1 MIYVQ
6 ITRNNIKKFGELTP
20 DMLREFLKYSY
31 PSAITAIQLLGLYG
45 VKFLSE
51 KLQKYS
57 VGSEKGTK
65 LLKYPRTNDQ
75 LPLQGNISYE
85 RESIL
90 LNRYLTDHGLTT
102 YFLLDGINI
111 FVLSESCNIEIGILE
126 KILSPTFYENKDFVY
141 TSEDQI
147 IFENVD
153 TAADNYNSEEE
164 FYNNLPQDNI
174 PQVTINSLFERG
186 KLSRR
191 SYNALTNAGYNY
203 LNELFEVSTEDLYK
217 IQNLGQGSIR
227 EIVYLIQKAK
237 AGVDDYQYESDQF
250 SISYLY
256 ENGLVSV
263 RSKNALQKA
272 GYKSIKDIFKF
283 NLSDLKKIPS
293 MGLKSAIEIERL
305 IQDLKKNFPSDS
317 LEDYYES
324 IQKIPSYIANSS
336 ALRPEFSVRLS
347 NALKN
352 NNLETISDILSF
364 GIDKFARLQNVGR
377 GSVNELKSFLSSL
390 NIDINK
396 PYEIVEETADPI
408 SLTGKFQNLADKIK
422 SFEEA
427 IKQDERKFDIYL
439 GRIAS
444 KKKITL
450 REFAEKYGL
459 TRERVR
465 QIEVKQE
472 KKLLEILN
480 AYEADIN
487 SVFDIYGDIVSISA
501 PEFLPLAD
509 YIVVLN
515 NITNGNENIDYSVD
529 LDMEIFIK
537 NTVDLGEVFDTSN
550 LGQYISKDEIGVLLS
565 ERLKEYIRVDSDNDD
580 TETNFTTLITQFSDN
595 FIKNYLEFDEEKGC
609 FIAKLQKDSEKIF
622 DAFNALYPNGAFL
635 RKDADVIFSKIQEA
649 LPGID
654 LSTPNALASRLAGNS
669 KLILV
674 DIGKYSNIDT
684 INYSESAVDYAL
696 QLCKEKLDQEKH
708 SFLIDSIY
716 EENKNYFKTNG
727 IFSNYLLFSL
737 LKRKNDPKLTF
748 KRLTVSSSE
757 WEKTTQVDV
766 FESFFTGRQGIIP
779 NEIVEKYFHS
789 LGWDDLRIANYLG
802 ASSNVFRTANG
813 YFHRAGI
820 TINQEKLL
828 KLVGKIETKVE
839 ENGFVS
845 LEIIRKSNFADWI
858 SVYNQEDLD
867 VKSMSAFIKAFCPT
881 FKYSITSSGVIGQT
895 GSSTPKDVL
904 YNWIN
909 NLCRSRK
916 WVTSSEI
923 NNFCEANG
931 FHRYNVK
938 GQIKDQ
944 LLEIAEDCWITNEY
958 AGINEKLKNSLLN
971 LIEEL
976 FKASQKNYMSFTE
989 VVSKNNL
996 PVLNNECEWSPYL
1009 LRSIL
1014 SQCSSFTIF
1023 HLVVLN
1029 PFQTNIKTKDQLVAY
1044 ILSDFAHTWYM
1055 PAEKLERLLR
1065 RNDVFKHSE
1074 TFNHKSI
1081 QNDLFTEKSCLE
1093 LRDQNKNV
1101 CIKPEYRGNY
1111 CEEF

>member
-1 MIYVQ
+1 MSFYKNLAQLFHKVESKGFDIPDFLSSRTLSVNDSPALFELF
-6 ITRNNIKKFGELTP
+6 TRNNIKKFGELTP

-57 VGSEKGTK
+57 AGSEEGTK

-111 FVLSESCNIEIGILE
+111 FVLSKSCNIEIGILE
-126 KILSPTFYENKDFVY
+126 KILSPTFYENTDFVY

-147 IFENVD
+147 IFENAD
-153 TAADNYNSEEE
+153 IASDNYNSEEG
-164 FYNNLPQDNI
+164 FCNNLPQDNI
-174 PQVTINSLFERG
+174 PQITMNSLFDRR

-191 SYNALTNAGYNY
+191 SYNALTNAGYSY
-203 LNELFEVSTEDLYK
+203 LNELFEVPTEDLYK
-217 IQNLGQGSIR
+217 IQNLGRGSIR
-227 EIVYLIQKAK
+227 EIV
-237 AGVDDYQYESDQF
+237 
-250 SISYLY
+250 
-256 ENGLVSV
+256 N
-263 RSKNALQKA
+263 
-272 GYKSIKDIFKF
+272 
-283 NLSDLKKIPS
+283 
-293 MGLKSAIEIERL
+293 L
-305 IQDLKKNFPSDS
+305 IQDIKKDSSSDY
-317 LEDYYES
+317 LGDFYES
-324 IQKIPSYIANSS
+324 TQKIPSYIANSS
-336 ALRPEFSVRLS
+336 ALRLEFSVRLS

-352 NNLETISDILSF
+352 NNIETISDILSF
-364 GIDKFARLQNVGR
+364 GIDKFAKLPNVGR
-377 GSVNELKSFLSSL
+377 GSVNELKSFLTSL

-396 PYEIVEETADPI
+396 PYEIVEATAVPI

-422 SFEEA
+422 SFEET

-439 GRIAS
+439 GRIAL

-480 AYEADIN
+480 AHESDIN

-501 PEFLPLAD
+501 PEFLPIAD
-509 YIVVLN
+509 YMVILS
-515 NITNGNENIDYSVD
+515 NITNGNENIEYSID
-529 LDMEIFIK
+529 FDMEIFIK
-537 NTVDLGEVFDTSN
+537 NTVDLGEIFDTSN
-550 LGQYISKDEIGVLLS
+550 LEQYISNDEIDVLLS
-565 ERLKEYIRVDSDNDD
+565 GRLKEYIRVDNDNKD
-580 TETNFTTLITQFSDN
+580 TKSNFTTLITQFSDN
-595 FIKNYLEFDEEKGC
+595 FVKNYLEFDEEKGC

-635 RKDADVIFSKIQEA
+635 RKDADVIFSKIQEV

-674 DIGKYSNIDT
+674 DIGKYCNIDT

-716 EENKNYFKTNG
+716 EENKDYFKTNG

-737 LKRKNDPKLTF
+737 LKKKNDPKLTF

-766 FESFFTGRQGIIP
+766 FESFFSGREGIVP

-789 LGWDDLRIANYLG
+789 LGWDDFRIANYLG
-802 ASSNVFRTANG
+802 LSSNVFRTANG
-813 YFHRAGI
+813 YFHREGI
-820 TINQEKLL
+820 SINQEKLH
-828 KLVGKIETKVE
+828 KLIRKIEAKVE

-845 LEIIRKSNFADWI
+845 LEIIRKNNFADWI

-867 VKSMSAFIKAFCPT
+867 VKSMAAFIKAFYPT
-881 FKYSITSSGVIGQT
+881 FKYSITSSGVVGQT
-895 GSSTPKDVL
+895 GSSTPKNVL

-958 AGINEKLKNSLLN
+958 AGVDGELKNSLLN
-971 LIEEL
+971 LLEEL
-976 FKASQKNYMSFTE
+976 FKASQKNYLSFTE
-989 VVSKNNL
+989 VISKNNL

-1014 SQCSSFTIF
+1014 FQCGSFTIF
-1023 HLVVLN
+1023 HLVLLN

-1065 RNDVFKHSE
+1065 RNDVFKQSE

-1081 QNDLFTEKSCLE
+1081 QNDLFTENSCLE

-1111 CEEF
+1111 CEEL